1 MDNKQR
7 EELFGFS
14 IEPPKKDKPI
24 ESPVPVQLDDGTELP
39 VGGRVGYMYEGDQ
52 KARTEQNLIS
62 QYRDI
67 ALYPEADN
75 AIDDIVNEAFTTV
88 YERPSVS
95 IRLDMLQINEKI
107 RKVIREEF
115 KETLHLL
122 RFQRKSY
129 DIFRQWYVDGR
140 LYYQVIIDEKNPRS
154 GIRELRPMDAAK
166 TKRNVIPEYKKDER
180 TQVPI
185 LTKVEE
191 YFEYSFEKST
201 GTLQKNAV
209 KLSKDSVIFCPSGLV
224 DRNRGMIIGYMDKA
238 IKPFNNL
245 RAMEDALIVYRI
257 ARAPERRIFYVDV
270 GEMPKIKAEQ
280 YLRDMMNRYRNK
292 IDYNPT
298 TGEIRDGRK
307 FMSML
312 EDFWLPR
319 RAGSNGTQID
329 TLPGG
334 TNLSDLDDVQ
344 YFKDKLYQSLNVP
357 ISRMNQGEP
366 YQLGRSSDIGRDEVK
381 FSKFVKR
388 LRRQFSELFNE
399 ILRVQLILKGVCT
412 AKEFEEMRQYI
423 GYDFLQDTYFE
434 ELKAVE
440 VLNDQVALLS
450 QMQPFVG
457 QYFSVQYI
465 RKVVLGQTEEDIAR
479 MDEEIMDEI
488 AMGIIRDQEEM
499 DGGIEPPADPMM
511 DEEDPEMAAEN
522 LNPTFGG
529 VKLLESV
536 QEEQINN
543 TDEEYEQ
550 LMESIRNELNQ

>member
-1 MDNKQR
+1 MVKQT

-14 IEPPKKDKPI
+14 IVPSKKDKPAV
-24 ESPVPVQLDDGTELP
+24 SPVPTQLDDGTELP

-52 KARTEQNLIS
+52 KARTEQNLIG

-67 ALYPEADN
+67 AQYPEADN

-88 YERPSVS
+88 YERSSVS
-95 IRLDMLQINEKI
+95 IRLDLLQINEKI
-107 RKVIREEF
+107 KKVIREEF
-115 KETLHLL
+115 KQALHLL
-122 RFQRKSY
+122 RFQKKSY

-140 LYYQVIIDEKNPRS
+140 LYYQVIIDEKNPRG
-154 GIRELRPMDAAK
+154 GIVELRPMDAVK
-166 TKRNVIPEYKKDER
+166 TKRNVLPEYTKDPR
-180 TQVPI
+180 TGVPI
-185 LTKVEE
+185 LTKVNEF
-191 YFEYSFEKST
+191 FEYSFEKT
-201 GTLQKNAV
+201 GSHQSAV

-357 ISRMNQGEP
+357 ISRMNQGEA
-366 YQLGRSSDIGRDEVK
+366 YQLGRSADIGRDEVK
-381 FSKFVKR
+381 FSKFVGR

-399 ILRVQLILKGVCT
+399 ILRVQLVLKGVCT

-440 VLNDQVALLS
+440 VLNDQVALLA
-450 QMQPFVG
+450 QVQPFVG
-457 QYFSVQYI
+457 QYFSVEYV
-465 RKVVLGQTEEDIAR
+465 RKVILGQTEEDISR
-479 MDEEIMDEI
+479 IDKEIMNEI
-488 AMGIIRDQEEM
+488 SNGIIRDQEQM
-499 DGGIEPPADPMM
+499 DFGPAAGDL
-511 DEEDPEMAAEN
+511 PEHYDSQIMLYNTA
-522 LNPTFGG
+522 
-529 VKLLESV
+529 
-536 QEEQINN
+536 INN
-543 TDEEYEQ
+543 HKE
-550 LMESIRNELNQ
+550 